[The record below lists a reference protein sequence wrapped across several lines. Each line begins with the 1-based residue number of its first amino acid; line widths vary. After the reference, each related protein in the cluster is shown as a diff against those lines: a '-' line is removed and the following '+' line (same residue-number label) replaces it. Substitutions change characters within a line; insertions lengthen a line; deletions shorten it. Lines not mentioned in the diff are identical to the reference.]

1 LEIINMQLPPLTKHV
16 PKDELDAFMNYAEDN
31 YSTVFEHADPEPTP
45 DSPEQVPGTVVVTP
59 PEP

>member
-1 LEIINMQLPPLTKHV
+1 MQLPPLTKHV